1 MFYLCAMQSEF
12 EKNREMIYKLLRVLN
27 GVMVVS
33 NNNVITEWVFDEK
46 TQKIKKIK

>member
-1 MFYLCAMQSEF
+1 MQSEF

-33 NNNVITEWVFDEK
+33 NNNVITEWVFDIE
-46 TQKIKKIK
+46 TQKIKRIK